1 MPIESLLMEAVA
13 RFAEL
18 MALPEEDLD
27 LAEAALAIARGGDPQ
42 LDAAR
47 WLGELD
53 DLAAGLSGLD
63 ELTHRLFRELG
74 FRGNST
80 NYYDPQNSFL
90 HRVIERRL
98 GIPISL
104 SVLTMEV
111 GRRAGI
117 ELEGVGMPGH
127 FLVRVA
133 STGAYLDP
141 FHGPELFDEAGCEAL
156 FREVVGAGPEVA
168 FGPHLL
174 ASASKHE
181 ILARML
187 INLRAIYRTEASGRD
202 LEWTVRM
209 GMALPD
215 APGELVL
222 ELGEALEMQ
231 GKLLEAARELED
243 RSHVYPKLS
252 ELLRTTAR
260 GLRARLN

>member
-1 MPIESLLMEAVA
+1 
-13 RFAEL
+13 
-18 MALPEEDLD
+18 
-27 LAEAALAIARGGDPQ
+27 
-42 LDAAR
+42 
-47 WLGELD
+47 D
-53 DLAAGLSGLD
+53 D
-63 ELTHRLFRELG
+63 LTHRLFQEVG
-74 FRGNST
+74 FRGNRS

-104 SVLTMEV
+104 SVLTIEV

-127 FLVRVA
+127 FLVRVT
-133 STGAYLDP
+133 STGIYLDP
-141 FHGPELFDEAGCEAL
+141 FNGAGALDEGGCEAL
-156 FREVVGAGPEVA
+156 FRAVVGAGPEIP

-174 ASASKHE
+174 ETAGKHE

-187 INLRAIYRTEASGRD
+187 INLRSIYRGQGSGRH

-209 GMALPD
+209 GMALPQ
-215 APGELVL
+215 APPELVL

-231 GKLLEAARELED
+231 GKILEAAREMEE
-243 RSHVYPKLS
+243 RSEVHPELS
-252 ELLRTTAR
+252 ETLRTAAR

>member
-1 MPIESLLMEAVA
+1 VDPVA

-18 MALPEEDLD
+18 AALPEEELE
-27 LAEAALAIARGGDPQ
+27 LGEAALAIAGGGDPE
-42 LDAAR
+42 LDVAR
-47 WLGELD
+47 WLAELD
-53 DLAAGLSGLD
+53 GLAAGLAGLD

-74 FRGNST
+74 FQGNRA

-90 HRVIERRL
+90 HRVIERRV

-104 SVLTMEV
+104 SVLTIEV

-127 FLVRVA
+127 FLVHVPSA
-133 STGAYLDP
+133 GTYLDP
-141 FHGPELFDEAGCEAL
+141 FNGVEGLDEHGCEAL
-156 FREVVGAGPEVA
+156 FREVVGAGPEVP

-174 ASASKHE
+174 ATAGKHE

-187 INLRAIYRTEASGRD
+187 INLRTIYRGQGSGRD

-209 GMALPD
+209 ALALPG
-215 APGELVL
+215 APPELVL

-231 GKLLEAARELED
+231 GKLLEAARELEE
-243 RSHVYPKLS
+243 RSERYPRLS
-252 ELLRTTAR
+252 EVLRTTAQ

>member
-1 MPIESLLMEAVA
+1 MDPVA
-13 RFAEL
+13 HFAEL
-18 MALPEEDLD
+18 VALPEEDLD
-27 LAEAALAIARGGDPQ
+27 LAEAALAIARGGDPG
-42 LDAAR
+42 LDPAR

-53 DLAAGLSGLD
+53 DLAVGLSSLD
-63 ELTHRLFRELG
+63 DLTHRLFRELG
-74 FRGNST
+74 FRGNPS

-104 SVLTMEV
+104 SVLTIEV

-133 STGAYLDP
+133 STGTYLDP
-141 FHGPELFDEAGCEAL
+141 FNGPEALDEGGCEAL
-156 FREVVGAGPEVA
+156 FRAAVGAGPEIA

-174 ASASKHE
+174 ATAGKDD

-187 INLRAIYRTEASGRD
+187 INLRSIYRGQGSGRR

-209 GMALPD
+209 GMALPES
-215 APGELVL
+215 PPELVL

-243 RSHVYPKLS
+243 RSELYPKLS
-252 ELLRTTAR
+252 ETLRIAAH